1 MSEAD
6 VNIQGS
12 DRDSELH
19 CLHLTVKCLSGEKI
33 PFVLD
38 YTDELLSRAL
48 FCKVEQITGIPQDLQ
63 MLFYKTHL
71 LNPVTPLRV
80 YCLEDGCSIDLS
92 VKGVG
97 GGGETD
103 SEGN

>member
-1 MSEAD
+1 
-6 VNIQGS
+6 
-12 DRDSELH
+12 
-19 CLHLTVKCLSGEKI
+19 
-33 PFVLD
+33 
-38 YTDELLSRAL
+38 
-48 FCKVEQITGIPQDLQ
+48 

-92 VKGVG
+92 VKFKGVG

>member
-1 MSEAD
+1 MSFRRE
-6 VNIQGS
+6 NS
-12 DRDSELH
+12 F
-19 CLHLTVKCLSGEKI
+19 C
-33 PFVLD
+33 LD

-48 FCKVEQITGIPQDLQ
+48 FCKVEQTTGIPHDLQ

-92 VKGVG
+92 VKFKGVG